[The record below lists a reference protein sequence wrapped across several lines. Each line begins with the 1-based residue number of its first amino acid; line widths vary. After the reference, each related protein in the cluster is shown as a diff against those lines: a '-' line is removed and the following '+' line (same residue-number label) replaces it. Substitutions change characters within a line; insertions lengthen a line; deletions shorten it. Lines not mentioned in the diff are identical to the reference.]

1 MKIKGSCLRLTIS
14 LRSEK
19 KILVN
24 EADGAPF
31 LREFTEVIAKE
42 FFLHLLGPSRS
53 KLARHLNQAIAPCL
67 WTHREVD

>member
-1 MKIKGSCLRLTIS
+1 MQIKGSCLRPTIS
-14 LRSEK
+14 LCSEK
-19 KILVN
+19 EILVN

-42 FFLHLLGPSRS
+42 IFLCLLGPSRS
-53 KLARHLNQAIAPCL
+53 KLGWHLNQTIAPCL